1 MLMTNAVVLRICNT
15 KWGVGERNGKE
26 QGFRRHTVIKRYMPP
41 GKEFAVYSTGG
52 FPRWNS
58 GRESACQCR
67 RCKRYRLN
75 PWVRKIPGVGNSN
88 PLQDSCL
95 EHSIVK
101 PGGLQFLR
109 SQRVGHG
116 TPTTGN
122 TKQGR
127 VIPRNRLGNSHH
139 HFSQEWNAMCP
150 CPSYL
155 SPQEHLWQYLEA
167 AFERSSAGTS
177 FFDRTFL

>member
-1 MLMTNAVVLRICNT
+1 MLMTNAVLRICNI

-26 QGFRRHTVIKRYMPP
+26 QGFRRNMVIKRYMPP

-67 RCKRYRLN
+67 RCRRHRLN

-127 VIPRNRLGNSHH
+127 IIPRNRLGNIHPKSEMLCVH
-139 HFSQEWNAMCP
+139 ACP
-150 CPSYL
+150 ASVPKSTCDSTWKHPL
-155 SPQEHLWQYLEA
+155 STWYILL
-167 AFERSSAGTS
+167 
-177 FFDRTFL
+177 